1 MKHIVYAEKPHLM
14 GDDAADALM
23 EYARALADAG
33 RSDVVTLR
41 ALDERG
47 SVVDVAFLLNP
58 GTLLLTQTTN
68 SEIDGPDNS
77 SVVEELVRLASRLTH
92 PPETQPEE
100 APEPQADRWETR
112 Q

>member
-41 ALDERG
+41 ALDEHG
-47 SVVDVAFLLNP
+47 SLVDVTFLLTP
-58 GTLLLTQTTN
+58 STPLLTRTTN
-68 SEIDGPDNS
+68 SEIDGPDNAA
-77 SVVEELVRLASRLTH
+77 VVEELGRLASRLMH

-100 APEPQADRWETR
+100 APAPQADRWETR